1 MKLKN
6 TLSADAIFD
15 SLTSR
20 YSWYYYHQ
28 DKRELIKRSI
38 EEGLE
43 AKYLI
48 DPRFNIDQMLQIY
61 TGLKNDVDVSKYA
74 KTRMSIAQMIT
85 LREAM
90 EEGIDVS
97 KFAKLSI
104 PNDKMQAL
112 IRCVKLG
119 FPIFDYCNDKTCNAE
134 FINEMID
141 FRLRSL
147 GSKRKRGEYD
157 EIEE

>member
-1 MKLKN
+1 MRLKN
-6 TLSADAIFD
+6 NLSADAIFD

-20 YSWYYYHQ
+20 YSWYYHQ
-28 DKRELIKRSI
+28 DKRDLIKRAI

-48 DPRFNIDQMLQIY
+48 DPRFNLDQMLQIY
-61 TGLKNDVDVSKYA
+61 TGLKNGVDVSKYA
-74 KTRMSIAQMIT
+74 KTRMHVNQMIT

-112 IRCVKLG
+112 IRCIKLG
-119 FPIFDYCNDKTCNAE
+119 FDISIYCNDKVYNAE

>member
-1 MKLKN
+1 MRLKN
-6 TLSADAIFD
+6 NLSVDAIFE

-28 DKRELIKRSI
+28 DKRDLIKRAI

-43 AKYLI
+43 AKYLV

-61 TGLKNDVDVSKYA
+61 TGLKSGVDVSKYA
-74 KTRMSIAQMIT
+74 KTRMRVNQMIT

-119 FPIFDYCNDKTCNAE
+119 FPISDYCNDKTCNAE

-141 FRLRSL
+141 FKLHIL
-147 GSKRKRGEYD
+147 ATTRK
-157 EIEE
+157 

>member
-6 TLSADAIFD
+6 NLSVDSIFE

-20 YSWYYYHQ
+20 HSWHYYHQ
-28 DKRELIKRSI
+28 DKRDLIKRAI

-48 DPRFNIDQMLQIY
+48 DPRFNLDQMLQIY
-61 TGLKNDVDVSKYA
+61 TGLKNGVDVSKYA
-74 KTRMSIAQMIT
+74 KTRMHVNQMIT

>member
-6 TLSADAIFD
+6 NLNIDTIFD

-20 YSWYYYHQ
+20 YTWYHYYQ
-28 DKRELIKRSI
+28 DERDLIKRAI

-48 DPRFNIDQMLQIY
+48 DPRFNLGQMLQIY
-61 TGLKNDVDVSKYA
+61 TGLKKGVDVSKYA
-74 KTRMSIAQMIT
+74 KTRMSVGQMIT

-97 KFAKLSI
+97 KFAKVTI
-104 PNDKMQAL
+104 PNDKMRAL

-119 FPIFDYCNDKTCNAE
+119 FDIFVYCSDKAYNAE

-141 FRLRSL
+141 FRLRSI
-147 GSKRKRGEYD
+147 SSNKKNT
-157 EIEE
+157 

>member
-1 MKLKN
+1 MRLKN
-6 TLSADAIFD
+6 NLSVDAIFD

-28 DKRELIKRSI
+28 DKRELIKRAI

-61 TGLKNDVDVSKYA
+61 TGLKNCVDASKYA

-97 KFAKLSI
+97 KFSKLSI
-104 PNDKMQAL
+104 SNDKMQAL
-112 IRCVKLG
+112 IRCIKLG
-119 FPIFDYCNDKTCNAE
+119 FDISIYCDDKTYNAE

-141 FRLRSL
+141 FKLRTIP
-147 GSKRKRGEYD
+147 SKK
-157 EIEE
+157 

>member
-1 MKLKN
+1 MRLKN
-6 TLSADAIFD
+6 NLSVDAIFE

-20 YSWYYYHQ
+20 YSWYYHQ
-28 DKRELIKRSI
+28 DKRDLIKRAI

-43 AKYLI
+43 AKYLV

-61 TGLKNDVDVSKYA
+61 TGLKNGIDVSKYA
-74 KTRMSIAQMIT
+74 KTRMSVAQMIT
-85 LREAM
+85 LREAI

-119 FPIFDYCNDKTCNAE
+119 FDISMYCNDKTCDAE

-141 FRLRSL
+141 FKLRTIPSE
-147 GSKRKRGEYD
+147 K
-157 EIEE
+157 

>member
-6 TLSADAIFD
+6 NLSIDSLFD

-20 YSWYYYHQ
+20 YSWYHYYQ
-28 DKRELIKRSI
+28 DKCDLIKRAI

-43 AKYLI
+43 AKYLV

-61 TGLKNDVDVSKYA
+61 TGLKNGVDVSKYA
-74 KTRMSIAQMIT
+74 KTRMRVNQMIT

-97 KFAKLSI
+97 KFSKLSI

-119 FPIFDYCNDKTCNAE
+119 FDISIYCDDKTYNAE

-147 GSKRKRGEYD
+147 GSKRKHGEYD

>member
-6 TLSADAIFD
+6 TLSVDVIFD

-28 DKRELIKRSI
+28 DKRELIKRTI

-61 TGLKNDVDVSKYA
+61 TGLKNGVDVSKYA
-74 KTRMSIAQMIT
+74 KTRMSVAQMIT

-97 KFAKLSI
+97 EFSKLSI

-112 IRCVKLG
+112 IRCIKLG
-119 FPIFDYCNDKTCNAE
+119 FDISIYCDDKTYNAE

-141 FRLRSL
+141 FKLNTIPI
-147 GSKRKRGEYD
+147 KK
-157 EIEE
+157 

>member
-6 TLSADAIFD
+6 TLSVDVIFD

-20 YSWYYYHQ
+20 YSYYYHQ
-28 DKRELIKRSI
+28 DKRELIKRTI

-61 TGLKNDVDVSKYA
+61 TGLKNGVDVSKYA
-74 KTRMSIAQMIT
+74 KTRMSVAQMIT

-97 KFAKLSI
+97 EFSKLSI

-112 IRCVKLG
+112 IRCIKLG
-119 FPIFDYCNDKTCNAE
+119 FDISIYCDDKTYNAE

-141 FRLRSL
+141 FKLNTIPI
-147 GSKRKRGEYD
+147 KK
-157 EIEE
+157 

>member
-6 TLSADAIFD
+6 NLSIDSLFD
-15 SLTSR
+15 SLTSH
-20 YSWYYYHQ
+20 YSWYYYYQ
-28 DKRELIKRSI
+28 DERDLIKRAI

-48 DPRFNIDQMLQIY
+48 DPQFSIDQMLQIY
-61 TGLKNDVDVSKYA
+61 TGLKKGVDVSKYA
-74 KTRMSIAQMIT
+74 KPRMSIGQMVT
-85 LREAM
+85 LRQAM

-97 KFAKLSI
+97 KFAKVTI

-112 IRCVKLG
+112 IRFIKLG
-119 FPIFDYCNDKTCNAE
+119 FHISDYCRNEYNAK

-147 GSKRKRGEYD
+147 GSKRKRSEYD